1 MRNRRVVEIWVG
13 VFVALGFA
21 ALFGL
26 AFQVSNIPVFERT
39 EGYEVELRFENVGGL
54 RTKAPVTVGGVRVGR
69 VTGISLDGDSYQAV
83 VTARINERYQL
94 PEDTSASIYT
104 SGLLGEQYIALDPG
118 GMDFYLRDGDE
129 ITLTQSALV
138 LERLIGQFLYQMG
151 DGDDEDNEEAP

>member
-1 MRNRRVVEIWVG
+1 MLNRRLVEIWVG
-13 VFVALGFA
+13 VFVALGAA

-26 AFQVSNIPVFERT
+26 AIQVSNVQFFDAGD
-39 EGYEVELRFENVGGL
+39 GYELELRFENIGGL
-54 RTKAPVTVGGVRVGR
+54 RTRAPVTVGGVRVGR
-69 VTGISLDGDSYQAV
+69 VTGVALDSGTYEAV
-83 VTARINERYQL
+83 VTVRIDETYQL

-118 GMDFYLRDGDE
+118 GLDFYLQEGDE

-151 DGDDEDNEEAP
+151 NGDDD

>member
-1 MRNRRVVEIWVG
+1 MGKNRRLIEIWVG

-26 AFQVSNIPVFERT
+26 AMQVSNVQLFDTRD
-39 EGYEVELRFENVGGL
+39 GYEVELRFENIGGL
-54 RTKAPVTVGGVRVGR
+54 RTRAPVTVGGVRVGR
-69 VTGISLDGDSYQAV
+69 VTDVGLDANTYEAV
-83 VTARINERYQL
+83 VRVRIDEAYQL

-118 GMDFYLRDGDE
+118 GLDFYLQDGDE

-151 DGDDEDNEEAP
+151 DSND

>member
-1 MRNRRVVEIWVG
+1 MRNRRLVEIWVG

-26 AFQVSNIPVFERT
+26 AMQVSNVPMFERT
-39 EGYEVELRFENVGGL
+39 DGYEVELRFENIGGL
-54 RTKAPVTVGGVRVGR
+54 RTRAPVTVGGVRVGR
-69 VTGISLDGDSYQAV
+69 VTDISLDANSYEAV
-83 VTARINERYQL
+83 VRASINESYQL
-94 PEDTSASIYT
+94 PEDTSAAIYT

-118 GMDFYLRDGDE
+118 GMDFYLQDGDE

-151 DGDDEDNEEAP
+151 DRDD

>member
-1 MRNRRVVEIWVG
+1 MAGRRRIEIAVG
-13 VFVALGFA
+13 VFVALGLA

-26 AFQVSNIPVFERT
+26 AVQVSNVQLFESR
-39 EGYEVELRFENVGGL
+39 EGYEVELRFENIGGL
-54 RTKAPVTVGGVRVGR
+54 RTRAPVTVGGVRVGR
-69 VTGISLDGDSYQAV
+69 VNDIALDSSSYQAV
-83 VTARINERYQL
+83 VRVRIDEQYQL

-118 GMDFYLRDGDE
+118 GMDFYLQDGDE

-151 DGDDEDNEEAP
+151 GDDD